1 MANRSPDE
9 LERSETIASLEKT
22 QATLQETFATG
33 RVPVEKE
40 IEIRTQIADFLLR
53 SFDQLQHQKFIYD
66 AIQHVETALRRAPR
80 TSPNYPKYLN
90 SLSQARTSEYLM
102 TGSRHALDLAVQA
115 GRQAAE
121 LASSSDLRNRD
132 FEAYV
137 DIANTL
143 GFALSRR
150 HALSLNIEDLDEA
163 IVYTRMVY
171 DGAAKG
177 SDRHFAGLNNLV
189 SQLNRR
195 IEQIHNDDLERE
207 AEGLMNELATSTQ
220 LGTLQHGIAIGQL
233 GIMTSKKFNRTGSL
247 EDLDKAIEQ
256 CKTGL
261 EALPQNHEVRIDMLS
276 IIVNLYGSRR
286 TRKKEAA
293 DLERLVYYSRLL
305 LEASPVGHQSHGPR
319 LLEHARRVKEYI
331 ADANSPEELEIA
343 IGRIQKHLSS
353 TPSPFPQKEECQV
366 ILSDLLGMRYTIS
379 TTIEDL
385 IALADY
391 LEEMVSERNARIEK
405 PGSSE
410 RPISTTWLWDLKRPL
425 RLIAKAPIESQMK
438 SLAEEEL
445 AGVFLSLHDP
455 QKSALVALNEL
466 YKDYGLRLDVI
477 ADAVRDQRV
486 LTEEE
491 INLLTEKLRSEKAAS
506 AKSRSNWR
514 GLGNGEYET
523 EFGLRKLAM
532 DDETGDIIFEFNKDM
547 MSEILGYDPDEP
559 HPLSKE
565 EFVIRESRIEQRAIE
580 KARSAGR
587 HPNLDLC
594 RMCRDIARPLKPIED
609 GFQLTAKD
617 IYLPFGNF
625 SQLFCRKHCV
635 ICRLI
640 FSAITTDTEELHPQL
655 AAIDQEVQG
664 TRLTTGILSTGEK
677 VVRVEYGLKHVGEIR
692 LLTSQNHSHAMR
704 QSWEGV
710 DHNSLKETIRKR
722 EGPIYSRDGQQ
733 VNISL
738 IKRWL
743 NDCDHN
749 HGSVCNSARLYT
761 SGDEDMAMVFI
772 DVVDNRLTPAT
783 SREKYFALSYVWGRV
798 DMFNTTKANY
808 QKRQEPQALSTVPF
822 PKTIRD
828 AIQLVK
834 SLGERFLWVDAICM
848 VQDDKEQM
856 AKDVPKMNIVYGQ
869 AFATIVALHG
879 ESADA
884 GLPGVSPG
892 TRLPQHIETLYVSG
906 KSPDLDHD
914 PQDDKSE
921 AICLVATPRPL
932 SLELNI
938 SKWNTRGW
946 IFQERLLSRRCLYFS
961 SDAVYFQCAEKT
973 LSETGVNEEYPSYML
988 DKVPM
993 KRKITSLR
1001 AARDNPL
1008 DIMNSLQD
1016 MTSKERTSK
1025 AFGIYKE
1032 LVRSYSRREF
1042 SFKSDVINGFAGVFA
1057 VLEKYFQ
1064 SETYGGLPA
1073 GALAHALLWT
1083 QAGRIPRRGMRLP
1096 TPSDMSMGKP
1106 DTKFPSWSWAGW
1118 DGPVEYRLFSEIEG
1132 NVQLPTPLFKV
1143 YHMGK
1148 GSPPQAIAVD
1158 ENSTSWKGAETAG
1171 GKALSP
1177 SRPTTSGEPD
1187 TKEDGYDG
1195 GVDIKHTN
1203 AEMKTVDSSL
1213 SESVGV
1219 GLQREQDSE
1228 LSETHASSRATTPVN
1243 PQNDH
1248 SDAHNGNPSKGI
1260 AHNTHAPSLK
1270 GKETSIGRGDHKG
1283 TDPSTSP
1290 ATGQPI
1296 EPQNLTV
1303 AKLVPDPS
1311 RGSTWIIGPP
1321 QPQEP
1326 WDPPLDANIL
1336 SFSAPAVSCSAF
1348 VISPEKEYLVDQPH
1362 IHNQGKQAIRR
1373 IYDHQ
1378 GNHCGLWW
1386 EQAGY
1391 GYVGLGMNAEAEG
1404 RIRMVGISTYGDVY
1418 HRREGPSR
1426 VEGEIRLF
1434 DGESFPET
1442 GRGSGLVNVLVV
1454 EELKGIGYRCTVAV
1468 VHVKAWNAARPKKE
1482 HLQLA

>member
-677 VVRVEYGLKHVGEIR
+677 VIR

-749 HGSVCNSARLYT
+749 HGS
-761 SGDEDMAMVFI
+761 DMAMVFI

-783 SREKYFALSYVWGRV
+783 SREKYFALSYVWGR
-798 DMFNTTKANY
+798 
-808 QKRQEPQALSTVPF
+808 KRQEPQALSTVPF

-834 SLGERFLWVDAICM
+834 SLGERFLW
-848 VQDDKEQM
+848 EQM

-884 GLPGVSPG
+884 GLPG
-892 TRLPQHIETLYVSG
+892 TLYVSG

-1042 SFKSDVINGFAGVFA
+1042 SFKSD
-1057 VLEKYFQ
+1057 YFQ
-1064 SETYGGLPA
+1064 SETYGGLP
-1073 GALAHALLWT
+1073 
-1083 QAGRIPRRGMRLP
+1083 AGRIPRRGMRLP
-1096 TPSDMSMGKP
+1096 TPSDI
-1106 DTKFPSWSWAGW
+1106 WSWAG
-1118 DGPVEYRLFSEIEG
+1118 EIEG

-1177 SRPTTSGEPD
+1177 
-1187 TKEDGYDG
+1187 K
-1195 GVDIKHTN
+1195 
-1203 AEMKTVDSSL
+1203 
-1213 SESVGV
+1213 
-1219 GLQREQDSE
+1219 
-1228 LSETHASSRATTPVN
+1228 
-1243 PQNDH
+1243 
-1248 SDAHNGNPSKGI
+1248 
-1260 AHNTHAPSLK
+1260 
-1270 GKETSIGRGDHKG
+1270 TSIGRGDHKG